1 MNRRH
6 VLALGALLAAV
17 LLAGC
22 GLGGPSDIPE
32 DDLSENATYDWQV
45 NATATFD
52 MSRSSY
58 AAVVN
63 VTNSTELEVW
73 RRDPIE
79 GDNPVNLRALQF
91 RYRNGTVVNAT
102 EGNLSATRAG
112 DNTVIRLP
120 TDEGLVGYTASR
132 SNKQFGTPAFL
143 EGSYEFVLPPGA
155 RIGIPLLS
163 QAGPGGWSS
172 AVEDNR
178 MTVRWADVTG
188 GAVTVR
194 YYLERDILIFGS
206 LAAIMIV
213 VGVFGTLYYRRQ
225 LQTLEEKRKGLGLDV
240 ETGEDD
246 DFGDDGPP
254 PGMR

>member
-6 VLALGALLAAV
+6 YLAAGALLAVV

-22 GLGGPSDIPE
+22 GLGPSEIPE
-32 DDLSENATYDWQV
+32 EDLSENATYDWDV

-52 MSRSSY
+52 ISRSSY

-63 VTNSTELEVW
+63 VTNSSELAVW

-102 EGNLSATRAG
+102 HANLTATRNQ
-112 DNTVIRLP
+112 DRTVIGLP
-120 TDEGLVGYTASR
+120 ARDGLVGYTAAR
-132 SNKQFGTPAFL
+132 ADKQFGTPVFV
-143 EGSYEFVLPPGA
+143 EGSYEIVLPPDA
-155 RIGIPLLS
+155 RVGIPLLS

-172 AVEDNR
+172 SVEGDR
-178 MTVRWADVTG
+178 MTVRWDNVSSG
-188 GAVTVR
+188 SVSVR
-194 YYLERDILIFGS
+194 YYLQRDIILFGS
-206 LAAIMIV
+206 LAAIMV
-213 VGVFGTLYYRRQ
+213 VAGVAGTLYYRRKIRE
-225 LQTLEEKRKGLGLDV
+225 LEGKREDLGLDV
-240 ETGEDD
+240 ETEDD